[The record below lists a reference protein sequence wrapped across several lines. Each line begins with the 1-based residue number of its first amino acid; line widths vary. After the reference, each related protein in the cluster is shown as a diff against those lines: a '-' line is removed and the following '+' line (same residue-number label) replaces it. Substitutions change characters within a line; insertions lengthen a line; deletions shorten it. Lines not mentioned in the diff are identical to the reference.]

1 MLPVVLVLLAA
12 TSALAAPGA
21 YLNIISIDEAI
32 PPKDSGRAVSAFRID
47 QATEIANQG
56 EASAYLLTFE
66 QIIKDLGNDSNRVS
80 QALAAAQAIG
90 YLGAVS
96 SGVPGDSCAAA
107 DLINAVV
114 AASRSGNN
122 QAVRSATAKFVSYLS
137 SLIDNIVELSVNSES
152 MRFAVGPRGNCAAG
166 GRNYQFE
173 AAWDSILASAPSSS
187 VHLVNEQYC
196 AAKRLYKGFSVVSN
210 NAGAILTA
218 VSLPSVNLA
227 FQNVLP
233 QAANFLAALPS
244 GNAGSAA
251 SALKQAL
258 YNSV

>member
-187 VHLVNEQYC
+187 VH
-196 AAKRLYKGFSVVSN
+196 VVSN

>member
-1 MLPVVLVLLAA
+1 MLPVVLVLLVA

-32 PPKDSGRAVSAFRID
+32 PPKDSGRGVSAFRID
-47 QATEIANQG
+47 QATEISNEG
-56 EASAYLLTFE
+56 EISAYLLTFA
-66 QIIKDLGNDSNRVS
+66 QTTKDLGNDADRVS
-80 QALAAAQAIG
+80 QALAAAQTIA
-90 YLGAVS
+90 YLGTVS
-96 SGVPGDSCAAA
+96 SGVPGDACAPA
-107 DLINAVV
+107 DLINTVV
-114 AASRSGNN
+114 SASRSGNN

-137 SLIDNIVELSVNSES
+137 SLIDNIVELSVNPES
-152 MRFAVGPRGNCAAG
+152 VRFAVGPRGNCAAG

-173 AAWDSILASAPSSS
+173 AAWDSILASAPASST
-187 VHLVNEQYC
+187 HLVNEQYC
-196 AAKRLYKGFSVVSN
+196 AAKRLFKGFSVVSN
-210 NAGAILTA
+210 NAGALLTA
-218 VSLPSVNLA
+218 VSLPSVNQA

-244 GNAGSAA
+244 GNAASAA